1 LERGAVKVTVMP
13 TTNFP
18 REPLTIGQWV
28 RRILISGAV
37 LLVLL
42 FAVARWNLR
51 QQVNAEIDRIRAA
64 GQPVTLVEL
73 DEQFPDLGGRPDGSA
88 DLQRAF
94 NSLVE
99 ALKRLETNGIPG
111 TAITHEELPL
121 IGKGSGWPLSQEELS
136 PELHEALGLALAQV
150 GPALDDLRAVVARE
164 DHAFRFPIA
173 LTNGANT
180 LLPHLAQ
187 MKRITQWQMLRS
199 AWELDRGE
207 ANPAVQSIADSL
219 RLTRAFEAEPTLISQ
234 LVRLAMLRIGVNGTE
249 RLVGKHPLTPEQAE
263 WLRRELGKARPDKA
277 MYTGMTGERCTG
289 LDAMQPGSTSLFGP
303 ESQYQSDTMEGFL
316 ARATFLTYRMAG
328 LVDRDTRFYLQT
340 MSRVIATSTNSV
352 RERVALA
359 NDGKAFDPSAHG
371 KLYLFSSLL
380 LPALEKAFVKEA
392 DCLTAIAAADAALAV
407 EAWRAANAGRI
418 PDSLADLVPEFF
430 PEAPVDP
437 ATEKPLSIVPAA
449 TGYAIHGSGPLFTVR
464 R

>member
-1 LERGAVKVTVMP
+1 MP
-13 TTNFP
+13 STKLP

-28 RRILISGAV
+28 RRVLIGGAV

-42 FAVARWNLR
+42 FAGARWNLR

-73 DEQFPDLGGRPDGSA
+73 DEQFRDLGGRPDGSA

-111 TAITHEELPL
+111 STVTHEQLPL
-121 IGKGSGWPLSQEELS
+121 IGKGGGWPLSQEELT
-136 PELHEALGLALAQV
+136 PEVHEALGLALAHI
-150 GPALDDLRAVVARE
+150 GPALDALRAVIARD

-180 LLPHLAQ
+180 LLPHLAR
-187 MKRITQWQMLRS
+187 MKRMTQWQLLRS

-207 ANPAVQSIADSL
+207 ADAAIQSTCDSL
-219 RLTRAFEAEPTLISQ
+219 RLSRTLGSEPLLVSQ
-234 LVRLAMLRIGVNGTE
+234 FVRFAMVRIALSSIE
-249 RLVGKHPLTPEQAE
+249 RLVVFHPLSPEQAE
-263 WLRRELGKARPDKA
+263 LLRSELRSARPDKA
-277 MYTGMTGERCTG
+277 IHLGMIGEQCMGVDRMRGG
-289 LDAMQPGSTSLFGP
+289 LSRLFPPDSKYMAPTFAG
-303 ESQYQSDTMEGFL
+303 ETT
-316 ARATFLTYRMAG
+316 RATILGYRMAG
-328 LVDRDTRFYLQT
+328 LADRDVAFYLRT
-340 MSRVIATSTNSV
+340 MNRVIGTSTNSV

-371 KLYLFSSLL
+371 KLYFFSSIL
-380 LPALEKAFVKEA
+380 LPPLERALVWEA

-407 EAWRAANAGRI
+407 EAWRAANEGRI
-418 PDSLADLVPEFF
+418 PDSLADLVPEFL
-430 PEAPVDP
+430 PELPVDP
-437 ATEKPLSIVPAA
+437 ATEKPLSIVPTA

>member
-1 LERGAVKVTVMP
+1 
-13 TTNFP
+13 
-18 REPLTIGQWV
+18 
-28 RRILISGAV
+28 
-37 LLVLL
+37 VLL

-51 QQVNAEIDRIRAA
+51 QQVNAELDRIRAA

-73 DEQFPDLGGRPDGSA
+73 DQQFRDLGGRPDGSA

-111 TAITHEELPL
+111 SAIKHEELPL

-136 PELHEALGLALAQV
+136 PEIHAALGLALTQV
-150 GPALDDLRAVVARE
+150 GPAMDDLRAVITRE

-180 LLPHLAQ
+180 LLPHLAR
-187 MKRITQWQMLRS
+187 MKRMTQWQLLRS

-207 ANPAVQSIADSL
+207 ADSAVQSIADSL
-219 RLTRAFEAEPTLISQ
+219 RLTRTLAEEPTLISQ
-234 LVRLAMLRIGVNGTE
+234 LVRLAILRIAVNGAE
-249 RLVGKHPLTPEQAE
+249 RLVGNHPLTPEQAE
-263 WLRRELGKARPDKA
+263 WLRHELGKARPDEA
-277 MYTGMTGERCTG
+277 MYTGMIGERCTG
-289 LDAMQPGSTSLFGP
+289 LDMMLLSSKNDFLSLNYPPDQTPIITQLG
-303 ESQYQSDTMEGFL
+303 GRFL
-316 ARATFLTYRMAG
+316 MLAYRMTGQA
-328 LVDRDTRFYLQT
+328 DRDTVFYLQT
-340 MSRVIATSTNSV
+340 MGRIINSSTNSV
-352 RERVALA
+352 HERVALA
-359 NDGKAFDPSAHG
+359 NDGKTFNPRAHG
-371 KLYLFSSLL
+371 KLYLFSSML
-380 LPALEKAFVKEA
+380 LPALEKALVKEV
-392 DCLTAIAAADAALAV
+392 DCLTAIAAADTALAV

-437 ATEKPLSIVPAA
+437 ATEKPLTIVPAA

>member
-1 LERGAVKVTVMP
+1 MP

-73 DEQFPDLGGRPDGSA
+73 DQQFRDLGGRPDGSA

-111 TAITHEELPL
+111 STVTHEQLPL
-121 IGKGSGWPLSQEELS
+121 IGKGGGWPLSQEELT
-136 PELHEALGLALAQV
+136 PEVHKALGLALAQI
-150 GPALDDLRAVVARE
+150 GPALDALRAVIARE

-187 MKRITQWQMLRS
+187 MKRITQWQLLRS

-207 ANPAVQSIADSL
+207 ADSAVQSITDNL
-219 RLTRAFEAEPTLISQ
+219 QLTRTLAAEPSLISQ
-234 LVRLAMLRIGVNGTE
+234 LVRLAMLRIAVNGTE
-249 RLVGKHPLTPEQAE
+249 RLVGKHPLTPAQAE
-263 WLRRELGKARPDKA
+263 WLRHELGKARPDEA

-289 LDAMQPGSTSLFGP
+289 LDMMLLSSKNDFLSLNYPPDQTPIITQLG
-303 ESQYQSDTMEGFL
+303 GRFL
-316 ARATFLTYRMAG
+316 MLAYRMTGQA
-328 LVDRDTRFYLQT
+328 DRDTIFYLQT
-340 MSRVIATSTNSV
+340 MGRIINTSTNSV
-352 RERVALA
+352 HERVTLA
-359 NDGKAFDPSAHG
+359 NDGKTFNPRNHG
-371 KLYLFSSLL
+371 KFHLFSSML
-380 LPALEKAFVKEA
+380 LPALEKALIKEA

-407 EAWRAANAGRI
+407 ETWLAANAGRI

-437 ATEKPLSIVPAA
+437 ATEKLLSIVPAA

>member
-13 TTNFP
+13 TTNSP

-28 RRILISGAV
+28 RRILIGGAV

-42 FAVARWNLR
+42 FAGVRWNLR

-64 GQPVTLVEL
+64 GQPVKLVEL
-73 DEQFPDLGGRPDGSA
+73 DEQFRDLGGRPDGSA

-207 ANPAVQSIADSL
+207 ADSAVQSIGDSL
-219 RLTRAFEAEPTLISQ
+219 RLTRTFEAEPTLISQ
-234 LVRLAMLRIGVNGTE
+234 LVRLAMLRIAVNATE

-263 WLRRELGKARPDKA
+263 WLRRELGKARPDEA

-289 LDAMQPGSTSLFGP
+289 LDAMQPGSTYLLE
-303 ESQYQSDTMEGFL
+303 ESHYQIDIGGAIL
-316 ARATFLTYRMAG
+316 ARATFLAYRMTG
-328 LVDRDTRFYLQT
+328 LADRDAKFYLQT
-340 MSRVIATSTNSV
+340 MNRIISTSTNSV
-352 RERVALA
+352 RERVMLA
-359 NDGKAFDPSAHG
+359 KDGRTLNPRTHG
-371 KLYLFSSLL
+371 KFHLFSSML
-380 LPALEKAFVKEA
+380 LPTLEKALVKEA

-407 EAWRAANAGRI
+407 EAWRAANEGRI

-437 ATEKPLSIVPAA
+437 ATEKPLSIAPAA
-449 TGYAIHGSGPLFTVR
+449 TGYAIHGSGPLFTVHR
-464 R
+464 